1 MNKVINAATGA
12 AGPAAQ
18 VIEVKDTIDE
28 VVAPESGF
36 PWGGIGIGV
45 LVVAGIA
52 IVTKV
57 LSD

>member
-52 IVTKV
+52 IATKV

>member
-1 MNKVINAATGA
+1 MDKVINAAAGA

-18 VIEVKDTIDE
+18 VIEVKDTVEE
-28 VVAPESGF
+28 VVAPQSGF

-52 IVTKV
+52 IATKV